1 MTPSRSSIL
10 LQMALCHSFKWLS
23 NILLYTCA
31 TSYPFLCWWNLGCFH
46 AVGTVNCCSEHW
58 VHVTF
63 WIMVFYGY
71 MPRSGITGSCSSS
84 IFSFSRNLHTVLQS
98 GCTNLHSHQ
107 HYRRV
112 PFSSH
117 PLQHLLFVDFFD
129 DGHSDHYATSLYFWF
144 AFSIQKIITFKK
156 SSTEGFLRWLWA
168 FLTILISIFQTNQTR
183 TQGWGKSRANRNS
196 KSLSRLEVV

>member
-1 MTPSRSSIL
+1 MNTGVRV
-10 LQMALCHSFKWLS
+10 
-23 NILLYTCA
+23 
-31 TSYPFLCWWNLGCFH
+31 PFW
-46 AVGTVNCCSEHW
+46 T
-58 VHVTF
+58 
-63 WIMVFYGY
+63 IFYSGY
-71 MPRSGITGSCSSS
+71 KPRSGIDGSNGSS

>member
-1 MTPSRSSIL
+1 MYHIFFIYPSVDGL
-10 LQMALCHSFKWLS
+10 LACFCPAYCNSAAV
-23 NILLYTCA
+23 NI
-31 TSYPFLCWWNLGCFH
+31 G
-46 AVGTVNCCSEHW
+46 
-58 VHVTF
+58 VHVSF
-63 WIMVFYGY
+63 WIIVFSWY
-71 MPRSGITGSCSSS
+71 MPRNGIVGSYGNSTFSSL
-84 IFSFSRNLHTVLQS
+84 RKLHTVLQS